1 MKGIIYK
8 YTSPSGKCYIGQTIN
23 EDRRK
28 LQHKRAALN
37 ENHKEYDK
45 PFYRAL
51 RKYGWDSF
59 EYEVLNTISADMEK
73 DLTDK
78 LDALEV

>member
-28 LQHKRAALN
+28 LQHKRAAFN

-51 RKYGWDSF
+51 RKYGWD
-59 EYEVLNTISADMEK
+59 
-73 DLTDK
+73 
-78 LDALEV
+78 